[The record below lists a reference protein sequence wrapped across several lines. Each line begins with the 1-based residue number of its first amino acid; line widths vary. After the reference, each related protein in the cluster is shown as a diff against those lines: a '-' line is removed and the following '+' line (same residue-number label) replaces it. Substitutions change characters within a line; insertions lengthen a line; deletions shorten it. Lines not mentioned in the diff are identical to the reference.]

1 MTGFKNLRSTLGDE
15 ALRPFFPLAA
25 LHAALWPLLWT
36 VAYGLSLPLAA
47 AISPGTWHAGEMVLG
62 TYGAALLGF
71 ILTAV
76 PEWTDTARL
85 RGAPLFALAALWGLG
100 RCAGFL
106 GADDPAWPVL
116 FADAAWLLFLPAYV
130 AVISRRKRTDRHLAF
145 VGWLAALAAAGIAG
159 RLAAALG
166 DDAAAREA
174 FRLAGLIFLG
184 LLGLALS
191 RIAAPVTNR
200 VLDPGLT
207 TTPYRPHPG
216 RRNLAPGL
224 VALVVL
230 GELAGLSPGVSGWL
244 LIAAGAAFLD
254 RVGESFV
261 GAELRRAEMLALA
274 GSPLL
279 SGAGLLLA
287 GAARLGAPW
296 GEAAALHLALMGG
309 LGTGVL
315 AVFAVAG
322 LMHTGRDL
330 PVPRATAW
338 ALGAAFG
345 ATLLRALPD
354 MGLISEP
361 PGPAYGLAAA
371 LWAAAFL
378 VWLQAYW
385 PMLSAPKLKSEEG
398 C

>member
-1 MTGFKNLRSTLGDE
+1 MTTTRKRLRTLGDE
-15 ALRPFFPLAA
+15 ALRLFFPLAA

-36 VAYGLSLPLAA
+36 LAYGLSLPFTSAV
-47 AISPGTWHAGEMVLG
+47 SPGTRHVGEMVLG

-85 RGAPLFALAALWGLG
+85 RGAPLFALAALWALG
-100 RCAGFL
+100 RVAGFL
-106 GADDPAWPVL
+106 GADNPAWPAL
-116 FADAAWLLFLPAYV
+116 AADAAWLLFLPAYV
-130 AVISRRKRTDRHLAF
+130 AAISRRKRTDRHLAF
-145 VGWLAALAAAGIAG
+145 VGWLTALAAAGIAG
-159 RLAAALG
+159 RLAVALG
-166 DDAAAREA
+166 DEAAAREA

-184 LLGLALS
+184 LLGLALA

-200 VLDPGLT
+200 VLDPSEAT
-207 TTPYRPHPG
+207 APYRPHPG

-224 VALVVL
+224 VALAVF
-230 GELAGLSPGVSGWL
+230 GEPAGLSPGVSGWL

-261 GAELRRAEMLALA
+261 GPELRRAEMLALA
-274 GSPLL
+274 ASPLL

-296 GEAAALHLALMGG
+296 GETAALHLALMGG
-309 LGTGVL
+309 LGVGVL

-330 PVPRATAW
+330 PVPPAAGW
-338 ALGAAFG
+338 ALAAVIG

-354 MGLISEP
+354 MGFLPEP
-361 PGPAYGLAAA
+361 PGPVYGAAAA
-371 LWAAAFL
+371 LWTLGFL
-378 VWLQAYW
+378 VWLGAYW
-385 PMLSAPKLKSEEG
+385 PMLSAPKLNSEEG

>member
-1 MTGFKNLRSTLGDE
+1 MKTKQKLLPTLSDE

-36 VAYGLSLPLAA
+36 LAHGLSLPFSGAV
-47 AISPGTWHAGEMVLG
+47 SPGTWHVGEMVLG

-76 PEWTDTARL
+76 PEWTDTPRL
-85 RGAPLFALAALWGLG
+85 RGAPLLALAALWGLG
-100 RCAGFL
+100 RVGGFF
-106 GADDPAWPVL
+106 GADLLAGPAL
-116 FADAAWLLFLPAYV
+116 FCDAAWLLFLPLYV
-130 AVISRRKRTDRHLAF
+130 GAVSWRRRTDRHLAF

-159 RLAAALG
+159 RLAVAMG

-184 LLGLALS
+184 LLGLALA

-200 VLDPGLT
+200 VLDPSEAT
-207 TTPYRPHPG
+207 APYRPHPG

-224 VALVVL
+224 VAMAVF

-261 GAELRRAEMLALA
+261 GPELRRPEMLALA
-274 GSPLL
+274 ASPLL

-309 LGTGVL
+309 LGAGVL

-322 LMHTGRDL
+322 LMHTGRNL
-330 PVPRATAW
+330 PVPPAAGW
-338 ALGAAFG
+338 ALGAATA
-345 ATLLRALPD
+345 ATLLRVLPD
-354 MGLISEP
+354 MGFLPEP
-361 PGPAYGLAAA
+361 IGPAYGLAAV

-378 VWLQAYW
+378 VWLRAYW